1 MSIVI
6 ITTGAISI
14 SEWIKNNHALQ
25 FLNIHDNPIG
35 DEGIAA
41 IGRSLDNASISKLF
55 VWRCQITD
63 TGAKLL
69 AKSLINN
76 HTIKLLNVQDNDI
89 TVDGAIAI
97 LEVAVANGV
106 CQEVIL
112 FNEHEFDSDFD
123 DYFTG
128 NKYESDK
135 SDDKYKSDDKV
146 KEMMS
151 ILEER
156 KRQEVGSIIT

>member
-1 MSIVI
+1 MTIVI

-14 SEWIKNNHALQ
+14 SEWIQNNHTLQ
-25 FLNIHDNPIG
+25 VLNISDNPIG

-41 IGRSLDNASISKLF
+41 IGKSLHDASISKLY
-55 VWRCQITD
+55 VWECEITV

-69 AKSLINN
+69 AEALINN
-76 HTIKLLNVQDNDI
+76 HDIKSLRVQGNDI

-97 LEVAVANGV
+97 LEAAVANQV
-106 CQEVIL
+106 CQEVII
-112 FNEHEFDSDFD
+112 N
-123 DYFTG
+123 
-128 NKYESDK
+128 
-135 SDDKYKSDDKV
+135 DKYKSNDKV

-156 KRQEVGSIIT
+156 KRQEVVSIIT

>member
-14 SEWIKNNHALQ
+14 SEWIKNNHNLQALGIS
-25 FLNIHDNPIG
+25 NNPIG

-41 IGRSLDNASISKLF
+41 IGRSLDDASINELQLD
-55 VWRCQITD
+55 VCECGITV

-69 AKSLINN
+69 AESLIN
-76 HTIKLLNVQDNDI
+76 HSIKSLDIQDNDI
-89 TVDGAIAI
+89 TVDGAVAI
-97 LEVAVANGV
+97 LEAAVANRVYQGV
-106 CQEVIL
+106 LID
-112 FNEHEFDSDFD
+112 H
-123 DYFTG
+123 
-128 NKYESDK
+128 KYEC
-135 SDDKYKSDDKV
+135 DDKV

-151 ILEER
+151 ILKEK